1 MRHLK
6 VEIFLED
13 GFDVFRAHF
22 QRHHASEERPSC
34 VIISVFD
41 FFVNEHI
48 PDISSLGIAREE
60 SEGGNEGGK
69 GEDDDLMSKSSNT
82 SLPRS

>member
-22 QRHHASEERPSC
+22 QRHHSSKERPSGI
-34 VIISVFD
+34 IISIFD
-41 FFVNEHI
+41 FFVNKHI

-60 SEGGNEGGK
+60 SEVGRERRG
-69 GEDDDLMSKSSNT
+69 
-82 SLPRS
+82 